1 MRKIYQG
8 QRTKSKHL
16 QTTHHWINSWSSVCQ
31 DIEFDFFPFFKLLHS
46 VWLKRHVVPE
56 GYFICVNIKGTTD
69 DFDFRF
75 YRFCCV
81 SVSHD
86 HNKIGI
92 KVNAQHHSFWLP
104 TFSMQQQTNEGV
116 VARQVKAFN
125 FWYGS
130 NVRVLRK
137 KGMSNRFHWFR
148 FILRKSTACVCLCV
162 CFHLIFFKEDSL
174 FMFARRD
181 LVWKWEKM
189 SKCCWESQ
197 WPMVSWWKAL
207 NNTNDAIQRHDVFQ
221 FDAIHYMVKTLIL
234 LEYFACNVKLV

>member
-1 MRKIYQG
+1 MSG
-8 QRTKSKHL
+8 
-16 QTTHHWINSWSSVCQ
+16 HWIWLLS
-31 DIEFDFFPFFKLLHS
+31 FFKLLHS

-162 CFHLIFFKEDSL
+162 FSSHFLQRRFFIYVCATWFS
-174 FMFARRD
+174 M
-181 LVWKWEKM
+181 KM
-189 SKCCWESQ
+189 RK
-197 WPMVSWWKAL
+197 
-207 NNTNDAIQRHDVFQ
+207 
-221 FDAIHYMVKTLIL
+221 
-234 LEYFACNVKLV
+234 NV